1 MPDIGG
7 FGRGLLKGALSA
19 TEKAAEKVKDAAEAA
34 SRRMSDDDDP
44 DATQVVKTAGAE
56 ADDPEITQVI
66 PGSPRPSGAPQNG
79 GQRPQAPGGQQ
90 NPHGAP
96 LGARPGPQAPNGGPQ
111 GPNSGRQ
118 GLNGGPQG
126 SRSGPTS
133 HNSGS
138 FGGPPSPPSG
148 PGPQAPLGGPAASAS
163 VGAPGSRAPLAGP
176 AGQVPPVAFA
186 GGLGAQPPP
195 AGGPQAATPA
205 PSHAAPVADK
215 APDGEP
221 SLADE
226 PEDHADPFEV
236 QELVEMFQKLLAKR
250 RPPAGPIPG
259 DWSIGV
265 GDLLAEHPKVPKR
278 VRGLVVKLNR
288 FGGVAYSPQEV
299 AFDGD
304 DVEWEKVTELRTR
317 HIVDYL
323 VGDAVQQQV
332 ENLPMPW
339 FPGRK
344 RLLDALGQAL
354 LTITIATA
362 KDQLEKFELDLRIP
376 AEIAYKAS
384 FGRTKE
390 LSAGVVSALVLA
402 DPAVNQSLV
411 ATAKARGITVTADD
425 DELLAN
431 AEERAEKIREKVKAL
446 EAELERFTKR
456 FGRSG

>member
-34 SRRMSDDDDP
+34 SRRMTDADDPADP
-44 DATQVVKTAGAE
+44 DATRIVPSADAGGTQVAP
-56 ADDPEITQVI
+56 ADDPDITQVI
-66 PGSPRPSGAPQNG
+66 PGSQAAGTAPAGLAPHRGPAGPLTPPQGGFPRAQP
-79 GQRPQAPGGQQ
+79 
-90 NPHGAP
+90 GAP
-96 LGARPGPQAPNGGPQ
+96 LGPPPGMPRAFPQAPAAGLGTSPGDGLPAGPQ
-111 GPNSGRQ
+111 G
-118 GLNGGPQG
+118 GPA
-126 SRSGPTS
+126 RFT
-133 HNSGS
+133 
-138 FGGPPSPPSG
+138 
-148 PGPQAPLGGPAASAS
+148 GPAA
-163 VGAPGSRAPLAGP
+163 
-176 AGQVPPVAFA
+176 
-186 GGLGAQPPP
+186 
-195 AGGPQAATPA
+195 PQADVPR
-205 PSHAAPVADK
+205 AAPPNQ
-215 APDGEP
+215 APAAPRGDEP

-226 PEDHADPFEV
+226 PEDHADASEV
-236 QELVEMFQKLLAKR
+236 RELVEMFQRLLATR

-259 DWSIGV
+259 DWSLGI

-288 FGGVAYSPQEV
+288 FGGVAYSPQEI

-304 DVEWEKVTELRTR
+304 DVPWEKVTEVRTR
-317 HIVDYL
+317 HVVDYL

-344 RLLDALGQAL
+344 RLLDALGQAI

-362 KDQLEKFELDLRIP
+362 KDQLEKFELNLRVP
-376 AEIAYKAS
+376 AEVVHKAS
-384 FGRTKE
+384 FGRSKE
-390 LSAGVVSALVLA
+390 LNAGVVSALILA

-411 ATAKARGITVTADD
+411 ATARARGITVTSGG

-431 AEERAEKIREKVKAL
+431 ADERAEKIREKVRAL
-446 EAELERFTKR
+446 EAELDRFTWR

>member
-19 TEKAAEKVKDAAEAA
+19 TEKAADKVKDAAEAA
-34 SRRMSDDDDP
+34 SRRMNDDDDP
-44 DATQVVKTAGAE
+44 DATQIVKTSDPDATQVVDT
-56 ADDPEITQVI
+56 DDPEITQVI
-66 PGSPRPSGAPQNG
+66 PGSPKPVAPRHRAQVPAGAALGAPAAFSG
-79 GQRPQAPGGQQ
+79 DLSAP
-90 NPHGAP
+90 PAP
-96 LGARPGPQAPNGGPQ
+96 A
-111 GPNSGRQ
+111 
-118 GLNGGPQG
+118 
-126 SRSGPTS
+126 
-133 HNSGS
+133 
-138 FGGPPSPPSG
+138 
-148 PGPQAPLGGPAASAS
+148 
-163 VGAPGSRAPLAGP
+163 
-176 AGQVPPVAFA
+176 VPP
-186 GGLGAQPPP
+186 
-195 AGGPQAATPA
+195 
-205 PSHAAPVADK
+205 APVA
-215 APDGEP
+215 APAPPATPPAPAAVTESEP
-221 SLADE
+221 TLDDE
-226 PEDHADPFEV
+226 PEDHAEPSEV
-236 QELVEMFQKLLAKR
+236 EELVEMFQKLIAKR

-259 DWSIGV
+259 DWAFGV
-265 GDLLAEHPKVPKR
+265 GDLLAEHPRVPKR
-278 VRGLVVKLNR
+278 VRGLVLKLNR

-304 DVEWEKVTELRTR
+304 DVEWEKATELRTR

-344 RLLDALGQAL
+344 RVLDALGQAL

-376 AEIAYKAS
+376 AEVAYKAS

-390 LSAGVVSALVLA
+390 INAGVVSALVLA

-411 ATAKARGITVTADD
+411 ATARARGITVTADE

>member
-34 SRRMSDDDDP
+34 SRRMHDDDDP
-44 DATQVVKTAGAE
+44 DATQIVKTSDPAPAQV
-56 ADDPEITQVI
+56 ADTDDPEITQVI
-66 PGSPRPSGAPQNG
+66 PGSPRPVAPQ
-79 GQRPQAPGGQQ
+79 
-90 NPHGAP
+90 H
-96 LGARPGPQAPNGGPQ
+96 GGPRVQ
-111 GPNSGRQ
+111 EPVG
-118 GLNGGPQG
+118 
-126 SRSGPTS
+126 
-133 HNSGS
+133 
-138 FGGPPSPPSG
+138 
-148 PGPQAPLGGPAASAS
+148 AS
-163 VGAPGSRAPLAGP
+163 VGGSAAFSGDLNA
-176 AGQVPPVAFA
+176 PPV
-186 GGLGAQPPP
+186 
-195 AGGPQAATPA
+195 PA
-205 PSHAAPVADK
+205 PQPVAPSPSQAAPVPSA
-215 APDGEP
+215 AAESEP

-226 PEDHADPFEV
+226 PEDHADASEV
-236 QELVEMFQKLLAKR
+236 QELVEMFQQLIAKH

-259 DWSIGV
+259 DWAFGV
-265 GDLLAEHPKVPKR
+265 GDVLAAHPKVPKR
-278 VRGLVVKLNR
+278 VRGLVLKLNR
-288 FGGVAYSPQEV
+288 FGGVSYSPQEV

-376 AEIAYKAS
+376 AEVAYKAS

-390 LSAGVVSALVLA
+390 ISAGVVSALVLA
-402 DPAVNQSLV
+402 DPAVNQSLI
-411 ATAKARGITVTADD
+411 ATARARGITVTADE

-446 EAELERFTKR
+446 EAELDRFTKR

>member
-34 SRRMSDDDDP
+34 SRRMTTDDDP
-44 DATQVVKTAGAE
+44 DATQVVPTGDAAP
-56 ADDPEITQVI
+56 AAPDTDDPEITQVI
-66 PGSPRPSGAPQNG
+66 PGSPRPAAQHMAAPGGPRPGQSPSAPQNG
-79 GQRPQAPGGQQ
+79 GSRPAPQGAGPRPGIGG
-90 NPHGAP
+90 PAGAP
-96 LGARPGPQAPNGGPQ
+96 PAQFGGPGPRPPAPPAAHPGAPAAGLGAPPAGARPGMPPAGPASPSH
-111 GPNSGRQ
+111 GPGAFA
-118 GLNGGPQG
+118 GAGPM
-126 SRSGPTS
+126 
-133 HNSGS
+133 
-138 FGGPPSPPSG
+138 G
-148 PGPQAPLGGPAASAS
+148 PGPQA
-163 VGAPGSRAPLAGP
+163 
-176 AGQVPPVAFA
+176 
-186 GGLGAQPPP
+186 
-195 AGGPQAATPA
+195 
-205 PSHAAPVADK
+205 APVADV

-226 PEDHADPFEV
+226 PEDHADQADV
-236 QELVEMFQKLLAKR
+236 RELVEMFQKLLAKR

-278 VRGLVVKLNR
+278 VRGLIVKLNR
-288 FGGVAYSPQEV
+288 FGGVAYSPREV

-304 DVEWEKVTELRTR
+304 DVEWGKVTEVRTR

-332 ENLPMPW
+332 ENLPVPW

-402 DPAVNQSLV
+402 DPAVNRSLV
-411 ATAKARGITVTADD
+411 ATAQARGITVTAGG

-431 AEERAEKIREKVKAL
+431 ADERAEKIREKVKAL

>member
-7 FGRGLLKGALSA
+7 FGRGLLKNALSA

-34 SRRMSDDDDP
+34 SRRMSTEDDP
-44 DATQVVKTAGAE
+44 DATQVVKTGAAE
-56 ADDPEITQVI
+56 AAQATPDDDPEITQVI
-66 PGSPRPSGAPQNG
+66 PGSPRPSGTAPQNG
-79 GQRPQAPGGQQ
+79 GQRPLAPR
-90 NPHGAP
+90 AP
-96 LGARPGPQAPNGGPQ
+96 V
-111 GPNSGRQ
+111 
-118 GLNGGPQG
+118 
-126 SRSGPTS
+126 
-133 HNSGS
+133 
-138 FGGPPSPPSG
+138 
-148 PGPQAPLGGPAASAS
+148 GGPAAQ
-163 VGAPGSRAPLAGP
+163 APLAAP
-176 AGQVPPVAFA
+176 TAFA
-186 GGLGAQPPP
+186 GNLGAPP
-195 AGGPQAATPA
+195 APPVPAATGGPQATA
-205 PSHAAPVADK
+205 PGPSQAAPVADT

-226 PEDHADPFEV
+226 PEDHADPSEV
-236 QELVEMFQKLLAKR
+236 RELVEMFQSLLAR
-250 RPPAGPIPG
+250 HRPPAGPIPG

-265 GDLLAEHPKVPKR
+265 GDLLVEHPKVPKR
-278 VRGLVVKLNR
+278 VRGLIVKLNR

-332 ENLPMPW
+332 ENLPVPW

-344 RLLDALGQAL
+344 RVLDALGQAL

-376 AEIAYKAS
+376 AEVAYKAS

-402 DPAVNQSLV
+402 DPAVNQSLL
-411 ATAKARGITVTADD
+411 ATARARGVTVTTGG

-431 AEERAEKIREKVKAL
+431 ADERAEKIREKVRAL
-446 EAELERFTKR
+446 EAELDRFTVR

>member
-34 SRRMSDDDDP
+34 SRRMTDDDP
-44 DATQVVKTAGAE
+44 DATQVVKTEVPDA

-66 PGSPRPSGAPQNG
+66 PGAQITVTAPVPVASQHD
-79 GQRPQAPGGQQ
+79 GQ
-90 NPHGAP
+90 HAP
-96 LGARPGPQAPNGGPQ
+96 LP
-111 GPNSGRQ
+111 
-118 GLNGGPQG
+118 
-126 SRSGPTS
+126 RSGPS
-133 HNSGS
+133 QALHD
-138 FGGPPSPPSG
+138 SPADPV
-148 PGPQAPLGGPAASAS
+148 PAA
-163 VGAPGSRAPLAGP
+163 
-176 AGQVPPVAFA
+176 
-186 GGLGAQPPP
+186 
-195 AGGPQAATPA
+195 
-205 PSHAAPVADK
+205 
-215 APDGEP
+215 EP
-221 SLADE
+221 TLADE
-226 PEDHADPFEV
+226 PDERADESDV
-236 QELVEMFQKLLAKR
+236 RELVEMFQQLLAKR

-288 FGGVAYSPQEV
+288 FGGVAYSPHEI

-304 DVEWEKVTELRTR
+304 DVQWEKVTELRTR
-317 HIVDYL
+317 HVVDYL

-332 ENLPMPW
+332 ENLPVPW

-362 KDQLEKFELDLRIP
+362 KNQLEQFDFDLRVP
-376 AEIAYKAS
+376 AEVAYKAS

-390 LSAGVVSALVLA
+390 LNAGVVSALVLA
-402 DPAVNQSLV
+402 DPAVNQSV
-411 ATAKARGITVTADD
+411 IATARARGITVTSGD

-431 AEERAEKIREKVKAL
+431 ADERAEKIREKVKVL
-446 EAELERFTKR
+446 EAELDRFSKR

>member
-34 SRRMSDDDDP
+34 SRRMSTDDDP
-44 DATQVVKTAGAE
+44 DATQVVKTGA
-56 ADDPEITQVI
+56 APADTDDPEITQVI
-66 PGSPRPSGAPQNG
+66 PGSPRPSATPQNAG
-79 GQRPQAPGGQQ
+79 PQAQALRAPQAPHAG
-90 NPHGAP
+90 
-96 LGARPGPQAPNGGPQ
+96 RPGPHGDQRGP
-111 GPNSGRQ
+111 
-118 GLNGGPQG
+118 
-126 SRSGPTS
+126 
-133 HNSGS
+133 
-138 FGGPPSPPSG
+138 FA
-148 PGPQAPLGGPAASAS
+148 GPQAPLTGAPVPHGGPAR
-163 VGAPGSRAPLAGP
+163 P
-176 AGQVPPVAFA
+176 
-186 GGLGAQPPP
+186 
-195 AGGPQAATPA
+195 GGPQATFRGTTAPPGAPAAFAGNLGAPPA
-205 PSHAAPVADK
+205 PSNPGGPQVAAPGPAQPTPVADK
-215 APDGEP
+215 APEGEP

-226 PEDHADPFEV
+226 PEDHADASEV
-236 QELVEMFQKLLAKR
+236 QELVEMFQKLLAAR
-250 RPPAGPIPG
+250 RPPVGPIPG

-265 GDLLAEHPKVPKR
+265 GDLLGEHPKVPQR
-278 VRGLVVKLNR
+278 VRGLVVRLNR
-288 FGGVAYSPQEV
+288 FGGIAYSPQEI

-332 ENLPMPW
+332 ENLPVPW

-402 DPAVNQSLV
+402 DPAVNQSVL
-411 ATAKARGITVTADD
+411 ATARARGITVTTGD
-425 DELLAN
+425 DEMLAN
-431 AEERAEKIREKVKAL
+431 ADERADQIREKVQAL

>member
-1 MPDIGG
+1 VP
-7 FGRGLLKGALSA
+7 
-19 TEKAAEKVKDAAEAA
+19 
-34 SRRMSDDDDP
+34 
-44 DATQVVKTAGAE
+44 
-56 ADDPEITQVI
+56 
-66 PGSPRPSGAPQNG
+66 GAP
-79 GQRPQAPGGQQ
+79 
-90 NPHGAP
+90 
-96 LGARPGPQAPNGGPQ
+96 
-111 GPNSGRQ
+111 
-118 GLNGGPQG
+118 
-126 SRSGPTS
+126 
-133 HNSGS
+133 
-138 FGGPPSPPSG
+138 
-148 PGPQAPLGGPAASAS
+148 AAD
-163 VGAPGSRAPLAGP
+163 V
-176 AGQVPPVAFA
+176 
-186 GGLGAQPPP
+186 
-195 AGGPQAATPA
+195 
-205 PSHAAPVADK
+205 

-226 PEDHADPFEV
+226 PEDHADASDV

-278 VRGLVVKLNR
+278 VRGLIVKLNR
-288 FGGVAYSPQEV
+288 FGGVAYSPREV

-304 DVEWEKVTELRTR
+304 DVPWEKVTELRTR

-332 ENLPMPW
+332 ENLPVPW

-376 AEIAYKAS
+376 AEVAYKAS

-390 LSAGVVSALVLA
+390 LNAGVVSALVLA
-402 DPAVNQSLV
+402 DPAVNQSLI
-411 ATAKARGITVTADD
+411 ATAKARGVTVTTGD
-425 DELLAN
+425 DEMLAN
-431 AEERAEKIREKVKAL
+431 ADERADKIREKVKAL
-446 EAELERFTKR
+446 EAELDRFTRR

>member
-19 TEKAAEKVKDAAEAA
+19 TEKAADKVKDAAGAA
-34 SRRMSDDDDP
+34 SRRMNDDDDP
-44 DATQVVKTAGAE
+44 DATQVVKTSDPDTTQVVDT
-56 ADDPEITQVI
+56 DDPEITQVI
-66 PGSPRPSGAPQNG
+66 PGSPRHSAPRTPVG
-79 GQRPQAPGGQQ
+79 
-90 NPHGAP
+90 
-96 LGARPGPQAPNGGPQ
+96 
-111 GPNSGRQ
+111 
-118 GLNGGPQG
+118 
-126 SRSGPTS
+126 
-133 HNSGS
+133 
-138 FGGPPSPPSG
+138 
-148 PGPQAPLGGPAASAS
+148 AS
-163 VGAPGSRAPLAGP
+163 VGGSAAFSGDLNA
-176 AGQVPPVAFA
+176 PPVSA
-186 GGLGAQPPP
+186 
-195 AGGPQAATPA
+195 PQAATPGPSQTA
-205 PSHAAPVADK
+205 PAA
-215 APDGEP
+215 EP
-221 SLADE
+221 TLADE
-226 PEDHADPFEV
+226 PEEHADPSEV
-236 QELVEMFQKLLAKR
+236 EELVRMFQQLIAKR

-259 DWSIGV
+259 DWAFGV

-278 VRGLVVKLNR
+278 VRGLVLKLNR
-288 FGGVAYSPQEV
+288 FGGVSYSPQEV

-304 DVEWEKVTELRTR
+304 DVEWEKVTEVRTR

-376 AEIAYKAS
+376 AEVAYKAS

-390 LSAGVVSALVLA
+390 ISAGVVSALVLA
-402 DPAVNQSLV
+402 DPAVNQSV
-411 ATAKARGITVTADD
+411 IATARARGITVTADE

-446 EAELERFTKR
+446 EAELERFTRR

>member
-34 SRRMSDDDDP
+34 SRRVTADDDP
-44 DATQVVKTAGAE
+44 DATQVVKSGDVAQPTA
-56 ADDPEITQVI
+56 ADDDPDITQVI
-66 PGSPRPSGAPQNG
+66 PGSPRPSGPRPTGPHGGPQ
-79 GQRPQAPGGQQ
+79 PQAPHRGPRPPQARLGDRPA
-90 NPHGAP
+90 PHSGPSAPPGDPQASFPGAP
-96 LGARPGPQAPNGGPQ
+96 LGAPTAFAGNVDAP
-111 GPNSGRQ
+111 
-118 GLNGGPQG
+118 
-126 SRSGPTS
+126 
-133 HNSGS
+133 
-138 FGGPPSPPSG
+138 
-148 PGPQAPLGGPAASAS
+148 PASS
-163 VGAPGSRAPLAGP
+163 STGAPAEGSSQA
-176 AGQVPPVAFA
+176 PPVAD
-186 GGLGAQPPP
+186 
-195 AGGPQAATPA
+195 TA
-205 PSHAAPVADK
+205 PE
-215 APDGEP
+215 GEP

-226 PEDHADPFEV
+226 PEDHADASEV
-236 QELVEMFQKLLAKR
+236 RELVEMFQQLLAKR
-250 RPPAGPIPG
+250 RPPVGPIPG

-278 VRGLVVKLNR
+278 VRGLLGKLNR
-288 FGGVAYSPQEV
+288 FGGVAYSPREV

-304 DVEWEKVTELRTR
+304 DVAWDKVTEVRTR
-317 HIVDYL
+317 HVVDYL

-332 ENLPMPW
+332 ENLPVPW

-362 KDQLEKFELDLRIP
+362 KDQLEKFELVLRIP

-390 LSAGVVSALVLA
+390 LSAGVVSALVLV
-402 DPAVNQSLV
+402 DPAVNQSLL
-411 ATAKARGITVTADD
+411 ATARARGITVTTGD

-431 AEERAEKIREKVKAL
+431 ADERAAQIREKVRAL